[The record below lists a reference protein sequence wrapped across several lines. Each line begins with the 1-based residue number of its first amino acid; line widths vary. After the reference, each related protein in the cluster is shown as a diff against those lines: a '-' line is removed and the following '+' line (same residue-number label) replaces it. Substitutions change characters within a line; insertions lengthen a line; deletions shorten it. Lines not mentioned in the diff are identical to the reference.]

1 MFTLIQ
7 AHRSCDYRILPEK
20 KNGHVVYQAFENSSR
35 KPKFLVM
42 ASYNFWVMSDS
53 LDATAVG
60 VYRDGKVK
68 CPNSSSGWSYFDK
81 KWYPGS
87 GIKVECLDIPI
98 VDKSKLMSTTPKSI
112 TRTKAPTTTKRTT
125 IKIITA
131 EPTTTA
137 STTVITTI
145 KTTTTKKVTTTQST
159 TSTTS
164 ITKRTT
170 TAPATTKRTTITER
184 STTKVTMTEKIATS
198 TSSSDSE
205 NTTNRMYSDWTT
217 WSIDCSSVEC
227 GEGRDTRSRSC
238 IQPELC
244 SSEETQTEVK
254 KCSRV
259 KCPTDCCNQIR
270 VLITNDVNSKR
281 SGIYSQLPSSTNT
294 RAAYKKTDSTDYVY
308 YASAFSAWIIHNS
321 LKSSGAFLY
330 KSLSKN
336 VPCISESNSQTWKSF
351 KGGRWL
357 SAEVSVEC
365 VSLAKVV
372 KIESSGKRSLLL
384 SQDFI

>member
-1 MFTLIQ
+1 MFTLFQ

-20 KNGHVVYQAFENSSR
+20 KNGHVVYQAFENSSP

-98 VDKSKLMSTTPKSI
+98 VDKSKLVSTTSRSI
-112 TRTKAPTTTKRTT
+112 TKTKAPTTTKRTT
-125 IKIITA
+125 
-131 EPTTTA
+131 TTTTITT
-137 STTVITTI
+137 STTTTTT
-145 KTTTTKKVTTTQST
+145 TTTTKKITTTQST

-164 ITKRTT
+164 TIKRTT
-170 TAPATTKRTTITER
+170 TSPATTKRTTITER
-184 STTKVTMTEKIATS
+184 STTKVTTTQKMTTS
-198 TSSSDSE
+198 TSSNDIE
-205 NTTNRMYSDWTT
+205 NASNRMYSDWTT
-217 WSIDCSSVEC
+217 WSIDCSSVKC

-238 IQPELC
+238 IKPELC

-281 SGIYSQLPSSTNT
+281 SGIYSQLPSSTNA
-294 RAAYKKTDSTDYVY
+294 RAAYKKTDSSDYVY

-336 VPCISESNSQTWKSF
+336 VPCISESNTQTWKSF
-351 KGGRWL
+351 QSGRWL

-372 KIESSGKRSLLL
+372 KIESSGKIFLSISGLL
-384 SQDFI
+384 FRIFMI

>member
-1 MFTLIQ
+1 
-7 AHRSCDYRILPEK
+7 
-20 KNGHVVYQAFENSSR
+20 
-35 KPKFLVM
+35 M